1 MIVEERIYTVQI
13 GKAKEW
19 LDFYGEH
26 GFPVQQKHLGTCIGF
41 FTSEIGALN
50 QIVHLWSFD
59 SLAHR
64 ESARAE
70 MAKDPAWHAYVT
82 GQPKVLIS
90 QENRILLPTAFSP
103 LQ

>member
-26 GFPVQQKHLGTCIGF
+26 GFPVQQKHLGKCIGF

-50 QIVHLWSFD
+50 QIVHLWAFE

-64 ESARAE
+64 ETARAE
-70 MAKDPAWHAYVT
+70 MAKDPAWHAYVA

-90 QENRILLPTAFSP
+90 QENRILIPAAFSP